1 MCGESGFFSRRTDF
15 IMRRI
20 AYIPARSGSKGI
32 PKKNIRPLCGKP
44 LMGWMIEAALKT
56 GLFDRVMVSTDT
68 EEFAAVARQCG
79 AWVPFLRDP
88 AVAKDTTPSID
99 TVCSDKVRLK
109 AMGETFDTFCLL
121 QATSPLCRAED
132 IAGAIALH
140 ERVKAGVVSVARSK
154 VRPILLRTMD
164 AEGRMRSIVD
174 SQAVTRRQD
183 DPSVYEL
190 NGAIYINS
198 WDEITSVLKFSCNP
212 YGFVMDAESSVDIDD
227 ETDFAPVEQIL
238 SNFNPGPEAG

>member
-1 MCGESGFFSRRTDF
+1 
-15 IMRRI
+15 MRRI

-68 EEFAAVARQCG
+68 EEFAEVARSCG

-88 AVAKDTTPSID
+88 AVAKDTTPSIE
-99 TVCSDKVRLK
+99 TVCSDKARLE
-109 AMGETFDTFCLL
+109 AIGETFDTFCLL
-121 QATSPLCRAED
+121 QPTSPLCRPED
-132 IAGAIALH
+132 IAGAVALYD
-140 ERVKAGVVSVARSK
+140 RVRAGVVSVVRSK
-154 VRPILLRTMD
+154 ARPILLRTMD
-164 AEGRMRSIVD
+164 AAGRVRSLVD

-183 DPSVYEL
+183 DSSVYEL

-198 WDEITSVLKFSCNP
+198 WDEITPTLKASCNP
-212 YGFVMDAESSVDIDD
+212 YGFVMDAESSVDIDE
-227 ETDFAPVEQIL
+227 ETDFARAEQVL
-238 SNFNPGPEAG
+238 RTRCK

>member
-1 MCGESGFFSRRTDF
+1 
-15 IMRRI
+15 MRRI

-88 AVAKDTTPSID
+88 AVAKDTTPSIE
-99 TVCSDKVRLK
+99 TVCSDKARLE
-109 AMGETFDTFCLL
+109 AMGEAFDTFCLL
-121 QATSPLCRAED
+121 EATSPLCRSED

-140 ERVKAGVVSVARSK
+140 ERVMAGVVSVVRSK
-154 VRPILLRTMD
+154 ARPMIMRRLDEEGRAKPILASRQIL
-164 AEGRMRSIVD
+164 
-174 SQAVTRRQD
+174 RRQD
-183 DPSVYEL
+183 EPIYYQL
-190 NGAIYINS
+190 NAAIYINNWS
-198 WDEITSVLKFSCNP
+198 ELTPELKLGYNP
-212 YGFVMDAESSVDIDD
+212 YAYVMDEVSSIDVDSIDD
-227 ETDFAPVEQIL
+227 FRFAEQCIRERTL
-238 SNFNPGPEAG
+238 A

>member
-1 MCGESGFFSRRTDF
+1 
-15 IMRRI
+15 MRRI

-99 TVCSDKVRLK
+99 TVCSDKVRLE

-121 QATSPLCRAED
+121 QTTSPLCRAED

-140 ERVKAGVVSVARSK
+140 ERVKAGVVSVVRSK
-154 VRPILLRTMD
+154 ARPMIMRTLD
-164 AEGRMRSIVD
+164 AEGRATPILASRQIL
-174 SQAVTRRQD
+174 RRQD
-183 DPSVYEL
+183 EPVYYQL
-190 NGAIYINS
+190 NAAIYINNWS
-198 WDEITSVLKFSCNP
+198 ELTSELKLGYNP
-212 YGFVMDAESSVDIDD
+212 YAYVMDEVSSIDVDHLEDFDLAERFLKERLS
-227 ETDFAPVEQIL
+227 AP
-238 SNFNPGPEAG
+238 

>member
-56 GLFDRVMVSTDT
+56 GLFDRVMASTDT
-68 EEFAAVARQCG
+68 EEFAEVARSCG

-88 AVAKDTTPSID
+88 AVAKDTTPSIE
-99 TVCSDKVRLK
+99 TVCSDKARLE

-121 QATSPLCRAED
+121 QPTSPLCRPED
-132 IAGAIALH
+132 IAGAIALY
-140 ERVKAGVVSVARSK
+140 EKVKAGVVSVVKSK
-154 VRPILLRTMD
+154 ARPILLRVMD
-164 AEGRMRSIVD
+164 AECRVRLLVD
-174 SQAVTRRQD
+174 PQPALRRQD
-183 DPSVYEL
+183 DPTVYEL

-198 WDEITSVLKFSCNP
+198 WNEITPELRACYNP
-212 YGFVMDAESSVDIDD
+212 YGFIMGMETSVDIDED
-227 ETDFAPVEQIL
+227 DDFVLAERLLQTCCK
-238 SNFNPGPEAG
+238 